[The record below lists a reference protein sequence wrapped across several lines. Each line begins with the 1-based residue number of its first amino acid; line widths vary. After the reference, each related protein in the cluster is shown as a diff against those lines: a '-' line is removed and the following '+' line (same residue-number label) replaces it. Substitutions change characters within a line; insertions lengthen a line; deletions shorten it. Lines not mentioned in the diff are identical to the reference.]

1 VILPLTTVNDLLAM
15 SALSYNLN
23 KSIFNAALYKR
34 VRNVWFGNLPVGAAT
49 TTPEVQ
55 DQWFGRSLEK
65 KAAFDSVCFNEFSH
79 ALESIGPKHYP
90 LKDRSTEA
98 FTASLASE
106 FQSSDA
112 QQNSQTAL
120 SLMILLDQI
129 PRNIYRTPD
138 TLPLVYQFYDP
149 LALALAKHV
158 QTMTPQPDLH
168 PSIRRSIPYR
178 MWFYL
183 PLMHSENVEDHKLFD
198 GILQEFSD
206 ELAVEKDEESM
217 KQVDTLKS
225 FESMHRK
232 IIDQWGRYPHRN
244 TTTGRETTKQ
254 EAEWLKAGGDTFGVA
269 R

>member
-1 VILPLTTVNDLLAM
+1 VNDLLAM
-15 SALSYNLN
+15 STLSYNLN
-23 KSIFNAALYKR
+23 KAIFNAALYKR
-34 VRNVWFGNLPVGAAT
+34 VRDVWFGNLPVGAT
-49 TTPEVQ
+49 TTTVEVQ
-55 DQWFGRSLEK
+55 DQWFGRSQEK

-79 ALESIGPKHYP
+79 VLESIGPKHYP
-90 LKDRSTEA
+90 LKERATET

-106 FQSSDA
+106 LRSSDA
-112 QQNSQTAL
+112 QENSRTAL

-129 PRNIYRTPD
+129 PRNIYRTSD

-149 LALALAKHV
+149 LALALAKYI
-158 QTMTPQPDLH
+158 QTMKPRPDLH
-168 PSIRRSIPYR
+168 PSIRHSNPYR

-206 ELAVEKDEESM
+206 ELAAEKDEESI
-217 KQVDTLKS
+217 KQADSLKS

-244 TTTGRETTKQ
+244 TAAGRETTKQ
-254 EAEWLKAGGDTFGVA
+254 EEEWLKAGGATFGVA
-269 R
+269 G